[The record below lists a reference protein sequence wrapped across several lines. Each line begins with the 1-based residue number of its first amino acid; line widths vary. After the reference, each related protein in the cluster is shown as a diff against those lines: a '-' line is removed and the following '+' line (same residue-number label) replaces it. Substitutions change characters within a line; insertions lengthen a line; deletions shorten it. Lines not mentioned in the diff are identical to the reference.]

1 MYRFERKS
9 AILEYVKSHNT
20 VTVKALCDSL
30 SASPATI
37 RRDLNAIAEEGLIL
51 RTHGGAVYRSAI
63 KREVPLVA
71 KKEQF
76 LQEKAQ
82 IAALAAGL
90 VQEGDIVA
98 LNGGTTTLAIAKA
111 LRRHNKITVV
121 TNSLEIAT
129 LLCDLPDSDIILL
142 GGVLRSESLATGG
155 QIAADMVKSLT
166 TNCLFLGVT
175 AIDEQGDC
183 WVTNEREAVME
194 RSMVEGT
201 QKVFIVAD
209 HSKFSKRHLFKV
221 TNLCNV
227 FGIITD
233 SGFPQ
238 TEIEAYHRKYKKLTI
253 HVAQTI

>member
-1 MYRFERKS
+1 MYQFERRS
-9 AILEYVKSHNT
+9 AILGYAKYHNT
-20 VTVKALCDSL
+20 ITVKALCDSL
-30 SASPATI
+30 SASLATI
-37 RRDLNAIAEEGLIL
+37 RRDLNALAEEGLII
-51 RTHGGAVYRSAI
+51 RTHGGAIHRSAI
-63 KREVPLVA
+63 QREMPLGA

-76 LQEKAQ
+76 IQEKAQ

-90 VQEGDIVA
+90 VQEGDIIA

-129 LLCDLPDSDIILL
+129 MLCDLPVSDIILF

-155 QIAADMVKSLT
+155 QIAAEMVKSLT

-183 WVTNEREAVME
+183 WVTNEREAAVE
-194 RSMVEGT
+194 LAMVERA

-209 HSKFSKRHLFKV
+209 HSKFNKRHLFKV

-238 TEIEAYHRKYKKLTI
+238 TEVEAYRRQYGKLVI
-253 HVAQTI
+253 YVAQTI